1 MEKQEEEQTNNCAKQ
16 LDFLYRL
23 CAISMSV
30 SVEECRINIVGF
42 LNIIFQRWKHYY
54 YFSRIKWN
62 YNSKKYKTDI

>member
-1 MEKQEEEQTNNCAKQ
+1 VENQMEKQEEEQTNNCAKQ

-42 LNIIFQRWKHYY
+42 LNIIFQR
-54 YFSRIKWN
+54 
-62 YNSKKYKTDI
+62 